1 MGSYIV
7 ITMKTTIVK
16 IGNSKGIRIPK
27 TVLTACHIE
36 DEVDLLVEKDK
47 IIIIPFKTKPRS
59 GWEVSFEEMAV
70 RKDDKLIIPDSLDLN
85 SKDWE
90 W

>member
-1 MGSYIV
+1 
-7 ITMKTTIVK
+7 MKTTIVK

-47 IIIIPFKTKPRS
+47 IIIVPFKTKPRS
-59 GWEVSFEEMAV
+59 GWETRFEEMAF
-70 RKDDKLIIPDSLDLN
+70 RKDDKMIIPDSLELN

>member
-1 MGSYIV
+1 
-7 ITMKTTIVK
+7 MKTAVVK

-27 TVLTACHIE
+27 TILASCHIE
-36 DEVDLLVEKDK
+36 DEVDLLVEDDK
-47 IIIIPFKTKPRS
+47 IIIVPFKIKPRT
-59 GWEVSFEEMAV
+59 GWEAQFKEMALN
-70 RKDDKLIIPDSLDLN
+70 KDDKLIFPDSIDLD

>member
-1 MGSYIV
+1 
-7 ITMKTTIVK
+7 MKATVVK
-16 IGNSKGIRIPK
+16 IGNSRGIRIPK

-47 IIIIPFKTKPRS
+47 IIIVPFKIKPRS
-59 GWEVSFEEMAV
+59 GWETLFEEMSF
-70 RKDDKLIIPDSLDLN
+70 RKDDKMIIPDSLDLN

>member
-1 MGSYIV
+1 
-7 ITMKTTIVK
+7 MKATVVK
-16 IGNSKGIRIPK
+16 IGNSRGIRIPK

-36 DEVDLLVEKDK
+36 DEVDLLVEKDR
-47 IIIIPFKTKPRS
+47 IIIVPFKIKSRI
-59 GWEVSFEEMAV
+59 GWETLFEEMSI
-70 RKDDKLIIPDSLDLN
+70 RKDDKMIIPDSLDLN